1 MLVQSGG
8 IRVQRP
14 RRATLT
20 ALTVL
25 FAFHCVAQLDADTP
39 ITLDSSEPHD
49 RQVTGLA
56 PPMDPGD
63 AVSLG
68 AIRTLTMNT
77 VSLEGSSQLSGNLV
91 PDPAAY
97 TAGMTV
103 TVMATSTVA
112 DGATIELNG
121 LGPKAIVRSGGVP
134 IVSGDIRAGIPARL
148 VYDGVRFQLLSSTQL
163 PCASGY
169 SKANERYCIAD
180 QPLPAAAFF
189 DAITTC
195 SAQGARLCTISEWS
209 HACRSIPGFF
219 ATVTEAEWVD
229 HAANNNTGAKLVGFG
244 IDGGEGGLGSGCEY
258 GGQVVP
264 TTPNRFRCCSNR

>member
-1 MLVQSGG
+1 MDPTVRSHCGPSL
-8 IRVQRP
+8 
-14 RRATLT
+14 AALCT
-20 ALTVL
+20 AFGLIGAMNGL
-25 FAFHCVAQLDADTP
+25 AQLNVGTP
-39 ITLDSSEPHD
+39 LVLSGLEGNE

-56 PPMDPGD
+56 PPVDPGD

-68 AIRTLTMNT
+68 AMRTVKMST
-77 VSLEGSSQLSGNLV
+77 VSLSGGLQLTGNLL

-97 TAGMTV
+97 TTGMIITV
-103 TVMATSTVA
+103 VATSTVA

-134 IVSGDIRAGIPARL
+134 ILSGDIRVGIPSRL
-148 VYDGVRFQLLSSTQL
+148 IYDGVRFQLLSSTQL
-163 PCASGY
+163 PCPSGF
-169 SKANERYCIAD
+169 SVANERYCIAD
-180 QPLPAAAFF
+180 QPLPAATFF
-189 DAITTC
+189 DAINTC
-195 SAQGARLCTISEWS
+195 AAQGARLCTISEWS

-244 IDGGEGGLGSGCEY
+244 IDGSEAGPGSGCEY

-264 TTPNRFRCCSNR
+264 TTPYRFRCCSNR